1 MSPSTA
7 TVVELARSLS
17 ARCGQTAVIAVDGRA
32 GSGKTTLASAVA
44 GALAAPMV
52 SMDSLYPGWDGLAEG
67 IALLE
72 SEVLQPLSRG
82 EEASVPVYDWH
93 RGDWGLARLLTP
105 PAILVVEGVGCGA
118 RSSSTHL
125 SALVWLEC
133 DEAVR
138 HSRALSRA
146 ADGAAFAVEW
156 ERWAAQEES
165 LLKLDPIFL
174 RADLVVR
181 TDDSDAPTTTLAGHD
196 VR

>member
-7 TVVELARSLS
+7 EVVELARTLE
-17 ARCGQTAVIAVDGRA
+17 ARCGPTAVIAVDGRA

-44 GALAAPMV
+44 GALSAPMV
-52 SMDSLYPGWDGLAEG
+52 SMDSLDPGWNGLAEG

-72 SEVLQPLSRG
+72 SAVLRPLSRG
-82 EEASVPVYDWH
+82 EAASVPSYDWH
-93 RGDWGLARLLTP
+93 RGAWGLARLLEP

-118 RSSSTHL
+118 RSSGEHL

-133 DEAVR
+133 DDVIRRA
-138 HSRALSRA
+138 RALSRA

-156 ERWAAQEES
+156 ERWAAQEDV
-165 LLKLDPIFL
+165 LLATDPIDT

-181 TDDSDAPTTTLAGHD
+181 TDNSHDDSTTLAGHD